1 MKGKIYQVFLLFN
14 IKYGLASTL
23 FINMF
28 SSTTSHLDWI
38 DKVVKIERY
47 RNVLTL
53 ISRSNTSLELSGS
66 KYGW

>member
-14 IKYGLASTL
+14 IIYGLASTL

-28 SSTTSHLDWI
+28 SSITSYLDWI

-66 KYGW
+66 KYG